1 MNEQLTVFKA
11 SAGSG
16 KTFRLAVEY
25 IKQLIRNPLS
35 YKHILAVTF
44 TNKATAEMKNRIV
57 SQLYGITNRC
67 VLSEPYLKTVVC
79 ELGVSEYVVCEN
91 ARIALKN
98 LLHDYNYFKVQT
110 IDTFFQSVLRN
121 LARELDLTT
130 NLRVELNDVQI
141 MERAVE
147 ELIESLDKE
156 TNEFRWILDY
166 VIQNMEADKSWNVI
180 NELKSFGK
188 NIYDYS
194 YKTNSEELT
203 KLLNNEDKFKD
214 YKDTLYQIKEKETK
228 TLKTYGNR
236 FIEIIH
242 NHGYEVDSFSKG
254 KSGIAG
260 YFIKLGSGIFKQKEV
275 VNKTLNM
282 CLDDAK
288 KWITK
293 SKPNYDDLLNLVET
307 ELQPLLREAEI
318 QRCKLWP
325 QINSAAITLQHLNKL
340 RLLNTIEKKVRAIN
354 AMSNTFLLS
363 DTQYVLNRIIDQS
376 DSPFIYEKIGAQLK
390 HIMID
395 EFQDTSIIQW
405 ENFKVLLNDTMS
417 HAINTDRGMINNM
430 IVGDV
435 KQSIYRWRNG
445 DWHLLN
451 NIQTEFN
458 ASTQMI
464 KIDESLTMNR
474 RSSKNIITFNNIFFQ
489 HAAEIE
495 YQNEQSINRKYA
507 EELKTAYKSV
517 SQSIPEGNH
526 SKGLVR
532 IELLPSSNKDEC
544 MMNAMIKHI
553 DRLLANGI
561 EPRKIAILIRS
572 NKIIPIM
579 ADFFSRCRPNIRIV
593 SDEAFKL
600 EASKVI
606 NLLITA
612 LRFLINPNDLLSKA
626 ILDKSMEKNE
636 DNVFTTEMLST
647 YREKFLRM
655 PFFNL
660 LESVYNGL
668 QLDRIAG
675 QTVYLCRFY
684 DVVTKFIHEQGTDIE
699 AFLNEWDER
708 LHKESIPSQDI
719 DGIRV
724 ISIHKSKGLE
734 FDNVI
739 VPYCDWKMD
748 LSTTLWCPLYEL
760 KEKGKP
766 FNYLPVVPV
775 NLSGT
780 LQESIYQKYYQQEH
794 LQNCVDNLN
803 LLYVA
808 FTRARRNLFIIGQR
822 DESKNYRSNLL
833 QRVLESLQPQEL
845 DGACLNIPN
854 DKNQPITFEYGSLEI
869 GEYTQKSDDNVFTVT
884 EKPID
889 MKRFSYPMIV
899 NFKQSNGSRAFHAAD
914 DLDLKQSSY
923 IQTGT
928 TLHSIFSN
936 IKTLD
941 DINKLIRKIS
951 FEGVSSN
958 DINIA
963 KLDQLLKQISGNPL
977 ITDWFSGHWNVF
989 NECTILWTDTQGKP
1003 LSKRP
1008 DRVMSDGN
1016 RVVIVDYKFGKPLE
1030 EHVQQ
1035 VQLYKQLLFNMGYQS
1050 VEGYLWYVYQNK
1062 VRKV

>member
-1 MNEQLTVFKA
+1 MNEQLIVFKA

-25 IKQLIRNPLS
+25 IKLLIRNPQS
-35 YKHILAVTF
+35 YRHILAVTF
-44 TNKATAEMKNRIV
+44 TNKATAEMKNRII
-57 SQLYGITNRC
+57 SQLYGIANRC
-67 VLSEPYLKTVVC
+67 VLSEPYLKTVVS
-79 ELGVSEYVVCEN
+79 ELGVSELLVREN
-91 ARIALKN
+91 ACVALKN

-121 LARELDLTT
+121 LAHELDLTT

-147 ELIESLDKE
+147 ELIASLDKE
-156 TNEFRWILDY
+156 ANEFRWILDY
-166 VIQNMEADKSWNVI
+166 VVQNMEADKSWNVI

-194 YKTNSEELT
+194 YKTNSEKLT
-203 KLLNNEDKFKD
+203 KVLTQEDKFRN
-214 YKDTLYQIKEKETK
+214 YLDTLYQIKEGGTK
-228 TLKTYGNR
+228 TLKTFGKR
-236 FIEIIH
+236 FIEIIN
-242 NHGYEVDSFSKG
+242 NHGYEFDSFSSG
-254 KSGIAG
+254 KNGIAG
-260 YFIKLGSGIFKQKEV
+260 YFIKLKNGNFKQKDV
-275 VNKTLNM
+275 VNKTLDK

-293 SKPNYDDLLNLVET
+293 SKPNYEDLLILVET
-307 ELQPLLREAEI
+307 ELLPLLREAEM

-325 QINSAAITLQHLNKL
+325 QINSATITLQHLNKL

-405 ENFKVLLNDTMS
+405 KNFKVLLNDTMS
-417 HAINTDRGMINNM
+417 LAVNTDRGTINNM

-451 NIQTEFN
+451 NIQSEFN
-458 ASTQMI
+458 SSTQMI

-474 RSSKNIITFNNIFFQ
+474 RSSKNIVTFNNIFFQ
-489 HAAEIE
+489 HATEIE
-495 YQNEQSINRKYA
+495 YQNEQSVNCKYA
-507 EELKTAYKSV
+507 EELRNAYRSV

-526 SKGLVR
+526 TGGLVKV
-532 IELLPSSNKDEC
+532 ELLPAANKDEC
-544 MMNAMIKHI
+544 MMNTMIKHI
-553 DRLLANGI
+553 DRLLANGV

-572 NKIIPIM
+572 NKIIPVM
-579 ADFFSRCRPNIRIV
+579 ADYFSRCRPNIRIV

-600 EASKVI
+600 EASKAI

-612 LRFLINPNDLLSKA
+612 LRFLTNPNDLLSKA
-626 ILDKSMEKNE
+626 ILDKSMEKNA
-636 DNVFTTEMLST
+636 DSVFTTEILSAN
-647 YREKFLRM
+647 REKMLRM

-660 LESVYNGL
+660 LETIYNGM
-668 QLDRIAG
+668 QLNRITG
-675 QTVYLCRFY
+675 QTIYLCRFY
-684 DVVTKFIHEQGTDIE
+684 DVVIKFIHEQGTDIE
-699 AFLNEWDER
+699 TFLNEWDER
-708 LHKESIPSQDI
+708 LHKESIPCQDI

-748 LSTTLWCPLYEL
+748 MPTTLWCPLYEL
-760 KEKGKP
+760 KEAGKP

-775 NLSGT
+775 NLSGV
-780 LQESIYQKYYQQEH
+780 LQDSIYQKYYQQEN
-794 LQNCVDNLN
+794 LQNCVDNMN

-822 DESKNYRSNLL
+822 DEPKNYRSNLL
-833 QRVLESLQPQEL
+833 QRVLEDLQPHEL
-845 DGACLNIPN
+845 EGAYLNIPN
-854 DKNQPITFEYGSLEI
+854 DKNQPITFEYGALEI
-869 GEYTQKSDDNVFTVT
+869 GDSTNKSDDNVFTVY
-884 EKPID
+884 EEPIE

-899 NFKQSNGSRAFHAAD
+899 NFKQSNGSRAFNSAY
-914 DLDLKQSSY
+914 DLDSKQYSY
-923 IQTGT
+923 IQAGT

-941 DINKLIRKIS
+941 DINRSIKEMS

-958 DINIA
+958 DINVA
-963 KLDQLLKQISGNPL
+963 KLDQLLKQISHNPM
-977 ITDWFSGHWNVF
+977 IADWFSGRWKVF

-1008 DRVMSDGN
+1008 DRVMADGN
-1016 RVVIVDYKFGKPLE
+1016 KVVVVDYKFGKPLE

-1035 VQLYKQLLFNMGYQS
+1035 VQLYKQLLSNMGYQS
-1050 VEGYLWYVYQNK
+1050 VESYLWYVYQHK